1 MLPVCCMDALKL
13 TGMGG
18 YLNATHPMA
27 VRNARSLRSGVI
39 IVWPLL
45 SAVQLAIDAQ
55 LSKDEGE
62 ELKKL

>member
-1 MLPVCCMDALKL
+1 MLPVCCMGALKL

-18 YLNATHPMA
+18 YLNVTHPMA
-27 VRNARSLRSGVI
+27 VRNSKSLRSGVI

-55 LSKDEGE
+55 LSKDEAV
-62 ELKKL
+62 ELKAL